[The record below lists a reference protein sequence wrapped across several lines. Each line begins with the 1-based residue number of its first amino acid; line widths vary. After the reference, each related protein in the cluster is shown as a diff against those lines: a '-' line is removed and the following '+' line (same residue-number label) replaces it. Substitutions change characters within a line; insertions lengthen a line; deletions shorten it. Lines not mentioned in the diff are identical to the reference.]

1 MTTVLAPA
9 ETATHCPVCQHE
21 NSQTAEFCVQCHAV
35 LLRRC
40 PKCWHRQREGAVCE
54 KCGTNFALYWAD
66 ALERSL
72 KEEARVERDKIVAE
86 GGTFAQL
93 VLMPFN
99 SLGGVLRALVAR
111 LLAIRLSRR

>member
-1 MTTVLAPA
+1 M
-9 ETATHCPVCQHE
+9 
-21 NSQTAEFCVQCHAV
+21 QCHAV

-40 PKCWHRQREGAVCE
+40 PKCWHQQREGASCE

-72 KEEARVERDKIVAE
+72 KEEDRVQTDNMIAQA
-86 GGTFAQL
+86 GTFAQL
-93 VLMPFN
+93 LLLPF
-99 SLGGVLRALVAR
+99 STVRGILRALVAR